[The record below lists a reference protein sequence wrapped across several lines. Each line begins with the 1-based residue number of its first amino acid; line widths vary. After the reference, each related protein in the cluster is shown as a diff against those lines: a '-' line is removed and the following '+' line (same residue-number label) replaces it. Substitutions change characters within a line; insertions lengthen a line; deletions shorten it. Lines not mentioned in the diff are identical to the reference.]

1 MAVSR
6 SRGASSRKSL
16 MLEMSAYTVGG
27 GGGGGG
33 GREEVGKVR

>member
-27 GGGGGG
+27 GGGGG
-33 GREEVGKVR
+33 REEVGNVR